1 MEEIKS
7 PRVVNDINCNEQNA
21 QSYGYPI
28 SMNNK
33 EIQYS
38 IQQRVN
44 TILLFTTYCELRIP
58 DYEQFFLFYPI
69 MIDQKIQND
78 PNNSERT

>member
-7 PRVVNDINCNEQNA
+7 PRVVNDINCNEQNT

-33 EIQYS
+33 EMQYN

-44 TILLFTTYCELRIP
+44 TILLFTTYCELIIP

-69 MIDQKIQND
+69 IIDQKIQND
-78 PNNSERT
+78 PNKSERT